1 MKTVKSKF
9 KFKGGVHPSVKIEE
23 ELKKAERF
31 ETKIFFAMSRK
42 MYADAATQCAPLY
55 DIAFEK
61 TDGFRNPLTPQMILE
76 DSRIIKV
83 FRYCMLPV
91 LSQMKLGQLI
101 GLDTTA
107 VFEENIIDRGAR
119 FLELKKIAPELCRLV
134 NECLDTQRFLWLQES
149 LSKKELSLAER
160 YAKKWTCSLLAN
172 QNSSTAFRNWRKELQ
187 ETTAVEAIVRAGY
200 SSVQTRRI
208 VTSPN
213 DLLAGQFSR
222 ECRVKGRNIQ
232 KADLVVRLKGDGR
245 LLLIEAKAIGVR
257 IDAFKRIKEC
267 REKFDDWKSRFG
279 GEVECAV
286 VLSGF
291 VPGKEYLSIIREGGL
306 VFWEHDIGALAAYLR
321 KH

>member
-1 MKTVKSKF
+1 ME
-9 KFKGGVHPSVKIEE
+9 IAN

-31 ETKIFFAMSRK
+31 ETKIFFEMSRK
-42 MYADAATQCAPLY
+42 MYADAVTQCDPLY
-55 DIAFEK
+55 GIAFAK
-61 TDGFRNPLTPQMILE
+61 TDGFRNPITPKMILE

-83 FRYCMLPV
+83 LRYCMLPV

-119 FLELKKIAPELCRLV
+119 LSELKKAVSELCRLA
-134 NECLDTQRFLWLQES
+134 NEGLDSQRFLWLQET
-149 LSKKELSLAER
+149 LAPKELALAEK

-172 QNSSTAFRNWRKELQ
+172 QNSATAFRNWRKELQ
-187 ETTAVEAIVRAGY
+187 ETTAVEAIVKAGY

-208 VTSPN
+208 VTSPD
-213 DLLAGQFSR
+213 DLLAGQYSR
-222 ECRVKGRNIQ
+222 ECRVKGRNVQ
-232 KADLVVRLKGDGR
+232 KADLVVRLKGSRR

-279 GEVECAV
+279 DDAECAV
-286 VLSGF
+286 VISGF
-291 VPGKEYLSIIREGGL
+291 VPQREYESLLREGGF
-306 VFWEHDIGALAAYLR
+306 VFWEHGIDALTAYLR